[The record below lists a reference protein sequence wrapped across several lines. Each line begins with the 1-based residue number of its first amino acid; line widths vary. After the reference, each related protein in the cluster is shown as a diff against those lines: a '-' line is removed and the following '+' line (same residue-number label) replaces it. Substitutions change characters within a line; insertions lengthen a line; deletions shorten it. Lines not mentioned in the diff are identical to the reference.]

1 MCVCVCISYFI
12 LIIYIYVYTCSFR
25 LRLKFSSIL
34 FKINSERKIWKLSL
48 MMHDNK
54 NTLDW
59 SLLLLQIAYW
69 RYHQTIWE
77 LLLWYRVFSAIN
89 ARINAVTQHSWRSV
103 ISRDRFCS
111 FCKTLWSIKCRPE
124 FERTFISTLRKTR
137 YRSNSRLI
145 SHVSA
150 KSRNRQ
156 SHIGIRW
163 SEWRRNFMPWTLID
177 KQLDK
182 QLIVSPIDW
191 RVWDCSKTTTRSMK
205 NILR

>member
-1 MCVCVCISYFI
+1 MLSPNN
-12 LIIYIYVYTCSFR
+12 LRTIIMIPC
-25 LRLKFSSIL
+25 
-34 FKINSERKIWKLSL
+34 
-48 MMHDNK
+48 
-54 NTLDW
+54 
-59 SLLLLQIAYW
+59 
-69 RYHQTIWE
+69 
-77 LLLWYRVFSAIN
+77 FSAIN
-89 ARINAVTQHSWRSV
+89 ARINAVTQPPYPRQSV
-103 ISRDRFCS
+103 ISRDRFCF

-163 SEWRRNFMPWTLID
+163 SEWRRNFMPRTLIVTIG

-182 QLIVSPIDW
+182 QLIVSSIDW